1 MQKYTPTSLNEELKN
16 VLEARY
22 PSVFVE
28 AEVSQVQVR
37 NGHAYLTLR
46 DADSQLGA
54 VCWKSAW
61 AGVKFQPKMGDK
73 VLVRGRLTVYPPRGN
88 YQLSVFTIEPVGEG
102 DLARRLAEIRARL
115 AADGLLDPARK
126 RPLPRMPRVI
136 GVVTS
141 LEGAALQDFLVVT
154 RRRFPAT
161 RVLVAGATVQGLTAP
176 ASVIRAL
183 DLLLEDG
190 RAEVIVVTRGG
201 GSKEDLLPF
210 HDEQLARH
218 LAACPVPVLSAVGH
232 QIDTSICDLVADAV
246 APTPS
251 AAAERVVPDGHVL
264 TQRVDD
270 ATGALEAALQ
280 RRLRA
285 AAERVEGLR
294 ARLRHPGERLR
305 EQRRRRD
312 ELSRRLERAMA
323 ERLRRAGADLER
335 TEQKLAPEAVY
346 LLERRRA
353 ALERSAARLD
363 ALSPL
368 AVLSRGFAIVRGKRG
383 VVHAPDDV
391 RPGETVEVRVRDGAF
406 EAVVAKPGAKGQ
418 LGLF

>member
-176 ASVIRAL
+176 ASVIRAV

-305 EQRRRRD
+305 EQQRRRD

>member
-176 ASVIRAL
+176 ASVIRAV

-305 EQRRRRD
+305 EQQRRRD

-368 AVLSRGFAIVRGKRG
+368 AVLSRGFAIVRGRRG

-391 RPGETVEVRVRDGAF
+391 RPGETVEVRVREGAF

>member
-176 ASVIRAL
+176 ASVIRAV